1 MIAFRLYLAEL
12 YCNYLVIEGF
22 FFFGVAP
29 FTAIIRMMH
38 AHLLLTEEVSCPL

>member
-12 YCNYLVIEGF
+12 YCNYLVIEV

-29 FTAIIRMMH
+29 FTAIICMMH